1 MSSEV
6 NPYLG
11 INHMIIDWQTGDH
24 KLSEPLSLELLL
36 FLFFVSSPSHT
47 VESFVLLFLRGC
59 DLATSC
65 GSAQRSENVAGKRG
79 QMLHL
84 ASVFNSDPRSF
95 MTH

>member
-11 INHMIIDWQTGDH
+11 INHVIDWQTGDH
-24 KLSEPLSLELLL
+24 KLSEPLSLDVVVP
-36 FLFFVSSPSHT
+36 FFVSSPSHT

-59 DLATSC
+59 DPATSC
-65 GSAQRSENVAGKRG
+65 GSAQRSKNAAGKRG
-79 QMLHL
+79 QMLQL